1 MNEMDC
7 PAYFAKAVSY
17 GYKMFYEIN
26 HWTHTEE
33 MVLCLGN
40 PSNENNVL
48 SNAFIE

>member
-1 MNEMDC
+1 MKWIVQLIL
-7 PAYFAKAVSY
+7 PRLGIK